1 MIIHNENSILS
12 TPLVSKEVDKVTKDT
27 VQQAQKI
34 NAASEHLVASQLKD
48 KENNFLAP
56 FLRAPIEQKRNNQR
70 INVQDDAQYKI
81 NVFLTQ
87 KENERLNSNGN
98 DRLNEAELNKTE
110 SENKKLDIL
119 TNKKHL
125 YDQKLENNINISEN
139 KSLSS
144 IPLEITQ
151 SENKKKNKDYDFL
164 FLQLS
169 YQNIINK
176 NVLDRI
182 KDPNKFDYYLNKLN
196 VLSKGVDGLRN
207 QMKSILDE
215 IKNNKGAIIDYW
227 MEVYNQIK
235 ENKLKTESE
244 VESFLNNKEVP
255 ASLIKKLLSGKI
267 KSKEEM
273 GKLLEKTFPFLSFPN
288 DISKISLD
296 NIDLL
301 YEKLSSFFNNAFQY
315 MPNVPMD
322 DDKINK
328 ITSHKEELKALI
340 NKKENE
346 SIKGKLEKA
355 KETYRTLFSSQ
366 SALEIE
372 IVSDSLSG
380 IALLTF
386 LLAKTRE
393 LTLQVM
399 LQRTQSEQ
407 KLFEEMQEV
416 TEKSLKN
423 KIEEQKAQIKK
434 QEEIQYWAGIGLK
447 ILGGLLA
454 LVAGIASIFTAGASM
469 ALMAVAVTLFVADVA
484 LTVADE
490 VYQAIHGKSFMDEI
504 MQPISNAIM
513 DAIDKIV
520 DFLVDVINST
530 LEGLKVFGIDKKVIE
545 DMKNSIQEKLKMAL
559 KIAITIILFVAAV
572 ALSFVIGPA
581 VKGLTNVAKK
591 IFNQQVRE
599 TLKRVLHDALEVMLG
614 KMIKE
619 IIVQAFEEAIEKINT
634 QLAKDIS
641 QKAITMLNRTV
652 VISQLANSTATN
664 AVNIYSSVI
673 SAKILQ
679 SMADSKKLETILNLI
694 QKLMDKIMES
704 YHENID
710 TLTEILK
717 NMSEKTSVSNKLRSD
732 VIKSI
737 SI

>member
-1 MIIHNENSILS
+1 MIKVNNDGTVLS
-12 TPLVSKEVDKVTKDT
+12 TPLMSKEVDKVTKDN

-34 NAASEHLVASQLKD
+34 NAASEHLVVSQLKD

-56 FLRAPIEQKRNNQR
+56 SLRVPLEQKKNRQR
-70 INVQDDAQYKI
+70 INVQDDIKYKI
-81 NVFLTQ
+81 NVFPSQ
-87 KENERLNSNGN
+87 
-98 DRLNEAELNKTE
+98 
-110 SENKKLDIL
+110 SEKNDIL
-119 TNKKHL
+119 TNKKNL
-125 YDQKLENNINISEN
+125 YDQKIVSSVNISEN

-144 IPLEITQ
+144 ISSKAIQ
-151 SENKKKNKDYDFL
+151 SKNKDYDFL

-176 NVLDRI
+176 NVLDKI
-182 KDPNKFDYYLNKLN
+182 KDPEKFDYYLNKLN
-196 VLSKGVDGLRN
+196 VLSKGIDGLRN
-207 QMKSILDE
+207 QIKSVLNE
-215 IKNNKGAIIDYW
+215 IKNNKDAYIDYW
-227 MEVYNQIK
+227 MEIYNQIK
-235 ENKLKTESE
+235 ENKFKTESE
-244 VESFLNNKEVP
+244 IETFLNNKEIP
-255 ASLIKKLLSGKI
+255 HTLIKKLLSEKI
-267 KSKEEM
+267 ESKEKM
-273 GKLLEKTFPFLSFPN
+273 GMLLEKTFPFMKFPD
-288 DISKISLD
+288 DISKMALD
-296 NIDLL
+296 ELDTL
-301 YEKLSSFFNNAFQY
+301 YEKLSDFFDNIHEY
-315 MPNVPMD
+315 MPNVPMS

-328 ITSHKEELKALI
+328 ITSHRAELKALI
-340 NKKENE
+340 NKEENKPFKE
-346 SIKGKLEKA
+346 KLEKIQ
-355 KETYRTLFSSQ
+355 ETYRTLFFSQ
-366 SALEIE
+366 NALEIE
-372 IVSDSLSG
+372 IISDSLSG
-380 IALLTF
+380 MALLTF

-393 LTLQVM
+393 LTLKVM
-399 LQRTQSEQ
+399 LRRTESEQ
-407 KLFEEMQEV
+407 KLFEEMQKV
-416 TEKSLKN
+416 TEKSLKD
-423 KIEEQKAQIKK
+423 KIEDQKAQIKK

-469 ALMAVAVTLFVADVA
+469 ALMAVAVALFVADVA
-484 LTVADE
+484 LTIADE
-490 VYQAIHGKSFMDEI
+490 AYQAIHGESFMDEI

-520 DFLVDVINST
+520 DFLADVINST

-545 DMKNSIQEKLKMAL
+545 EMKNSIQEKLKMAL
-559 KIAITIILFVAAV
+559 KIAITVILFVAAV

-581 VKGLTNVAKK
+581 IKGLTNVAKK

-599 TLKRVLHDALEVMLG
+599 TLKRVLHDALEAMLG

-619 IIVQAFEEAIEKINT
+619 IIVQALEEAMEKINK

-652 VISQLANSTATN
+652 VISKLVNSTATN

-710 TLTEILK
+710 ALTEILK
-717 NMSEKTSVSNKLRSD
+717 SMSEKSSVSNKLRSD
-732 VIKSI
+732 VIKNI

>member
-1 MIIHNENSILS
+1 MIKVNNDGTVLS
-12 TPLVSKEVDKVTKDT
+12 TPLMSKEVDKVTKDN

-34 NAASEHLVASQLKD
+34 NTASEHLVVSQLKD

-56 FLRAPIEQKRNNQR
+56 SLRVPLEQKKNRQR
-70 INVQDDAQYKI
+70 INVQDDIKYKI
-81 NVFLTQ
+81 NVFPSQ
-87 KENERLNSNGN
+87 
-98 DRLNEAELNKTE
+98 
-110 SENKKLDIL
+110 SEKNDIL
-119 TNKKHL
+119 TNKKNL
-125 YDQKLENNINISEN
+125 YDQKIVSSVNISEN

-144 IPLEITQ
+144 ISSKAIQ
-151 SENKKKNKDYDFL
+151 SKNKDYDFL

-176 NVLDRI
+176 NVLDKI
-182 KDPNKFDYYLNKLN
+182 KDPEKFDYYLNKLN
-196 VLSKGVDGLRN
+196 VLSKGIDGLRN
-207 QMKSILDE
+207 QIKSVLNE
-215 IKNNKGAIIDYW
+215 IKNNKDAYIDYW
-227 MEVYNQIK
+227 MEIYNQIK
-235 ENKLKTESE
+235 ENKFKTESE
-244 VESFLNNKEVP
+244 IETFLNNKEIP
-255 ASLIKKLLSGKI
+255 HTLIKKLLSEKI
-267 KSKEEM
+267 ESKEKM
-273 GKLLEKTFPFLSFPN
+273 GTLLEKTFPFMKFP
-288 DISKISLD
+288 DAISKMALD
-296 NIDLL
+296 ELDTL
-301 YEKLSSFFNNAFQY
+301 YEKLSNFFDNIHEY
-315 MPNVPMD
+315 MPNVPMS

-328 ITSHKEELKALI
+328 ITSHRAELKALI
-340 NKKENE
+340 NKEENKPFKE
-346 SIKGKLEKA
+346 KLEKIQ
-355 KETYRTLFSSQ
+355 ETYRTLSFSQ
-366 SALEIE
+366 NALEIE
-372 IVSDSLSG
+372 IISDSLSG
-380 IALLTF
+380 MALLTF

-393 LTLQVM
+393 LTLKVM
-399 LQRTQSEQ
+399 LRRTESEQ
-407 KLFEEMQEV
+407 KLFEEMQKV
-416 TEKSLKN
+416 TEKSLKD
-423 KIEEQKAQIKK
+423 KIEDQKAQIKK

-469 ALMAVAVTLFVADVA
+469 ALMAVAVALFVADVA
-484 LTVADE
+484 LTIADE
-490 VYQAIHGKSFMDEI
+490 AYQAIHGESFMDEI

-520 DFLVDVINST
+520 DFLADVINST

-545 DMKNSIQEKLKMAL
+545 EMKNSIQEKLKMAL
-559 KIAITIILFVAAV
+559 KIAITVILFVAAV

-581 VKGLTNVAKK
+581 IKGLTNVAKK

-599 TLKRVLHDALEVMLG
+599 TLKRVLHDALEAMLG

-619 IIVQAFEEAIEKINT
+619 IIVQALEEAMEKINK

-652 VISQLANSTATN
+652 VISKLVNSTATN

-710 TLTEILK
+710 ALTEILK
-717 NMSEKTSVSNKLRSD
+717 NMSEKSSVSNKLRSD
-732 VIKSI
+732 VIKNI

>member
-1 MIIHNENSILS
+1 MIKVNNDGTVLS
-12 TPLVSKEVDKVTKDT
+12 TPLMSKEVDKVTKDN

-34 NAASEHLVASQLKD
+34 NAASEHLVVSQLKD

-56 FLRAPIEQKRNNQR
+56 SLRVPLEQKKNRQR
-70 INVQDDAQYKI
+70 INVQDDIKYKI
-81 NVFLTQ
+81 NVFPSQ
-87 KENERLNSNGN
+87 
-98 DRLNEAELNKTE
+98 
-110 SENKKLDIL
+110 SEKNDIL
-119 TNKKHL
+119 TNKKNL
-125 YDQKLENNINISEN
+125 YDQKIVSSVNISEN

-144 IPLEITQ
+144 ISSKAIQ
-151 SENKKKNKDYDFL
+151 SKNKDYDFL

-176 NVLDRI
+176 NVLDKI
-182 KDPNKFDYYLNKLN
+182 KDPEKFDYYLNKLN
-196 VLSKGVDGLRN
+196 VLSKGIDGLRN
-207 QMKSILDE
+207 QIKSVLNE
-215 IKNNKGAIIDYW
+215 IKNNKDAYIDYW
-227 MEVYNQIK
+227 MEIYNQIK
-235 ENKLKTESE
+235 ENKFKTESE
-244 VESFLNNKEVP
+244 IETFLNKKEIP
-255 ASLIKKLLSGKI
+255 HTLIKKLLSEKI
-267 KSKEEM
+267 ESKEKM
-273 GKLLEKTFPFLSFPN
+273 GMLLEKTFPFMKFPD
-288 DISKISLD
+288 DISKMALD
-296 NIDLL
+296 ELDTL
-301 YEKLSSFFNNAFQY
+301 YEKLSDFFDNIHEY
-315 MPNVPMD
+315 MPNVPMS

-328 ITSHKEELKALI
+328 ITSHRAELKALI
-340 NKKENE
+340 NKEENKPFKE
-346 SIKGKLEKA
+346 KLEKIQ
-355 KETYRTLFSSQ
+355 ETYRTLSFSQ
-366 SALEIE
+366 NALEIE
-372 IVSDSLSG
+372 IISDSLSG
-380 IALLTF
+380 MALLTF

-393 LTLQVM
+393 LTLKVM
-399 LQRTQSEQ
+399 LRRTESEQ
-407 KLFEEMQEV
+407 KLFEEMQKV
-416 TEKSLKN
+416 TEKSLKD
-423 KIEEQKAQIKK
+423 KIEDQKAQIKK

-469 ALMAVAVTLFVADVA
+469 ALMAVAVALFVADVA
-484 LTVADE
+484 LTIADE
-490 VYQAIHGKSFMDEI
+490 AYQAIHGESFMDEI

-520 DFLVDVINST
+520 DFLADVINST

-545 DMKNSIQEKLKMAL
+545 EMKNSIQEKLKMAL
-559 KIAITIILFVAAV
+559 KIAITVILFVAAV

-581 VKGLTNVAKK
+581 IKGLTNVAKK

-599 TLKRVLHDALEVMLG
+599 TLKRVLHDALEAMLG

-619 IIVQAFEEAIEKINT
+619 IIVQALEEAMEKINK

-652 VISQLANSTATN
+652 VISKLVNSTATN

-710 TLTEILK
+710 ALTEILK
-717 NMSEKTSVSNKLRSD
+717 SMSEKSSVSNKLRSD
-732 VIKSI
+732 VIKNI

>member
-1 MIIHNENSILS
+1 MIKVNNDGTVLS
-12 TPLVSKEVDKVTKDT
+12 TPLMSKEVDKVTKDN

-34 NAASEHLVASQLKD
+34 NAASEHLVVSQLKD

-56 FLRAPIEQKRNNQR
+56 SLRVPLEQKKNRQR
-70 INVQDDAQYKI
+70 INVQDDIKYKI
-81 NVFLTQ
+81 NVFPSQ
-87 KENERLNSNGN
+87 
-98 DRLNEAELNKTE
+98 
-110 SENKKLDIL
+110 SEKNDIL
-119 TNKKHL
+119 TNKKNL
-125 YDQKLENNINISEN
+125 YDQKIVSSVNISEN

-144 IPLEITQ
+144 ISSKAIQ
-151 SENKKKNKDYDFL
+151 SKNKDYDFL

-176 NVLDRI
+176 NVLDKI
-182 KDPNKFDYYLNKLN
+182 KDPEKFDYYLNKLN
-196 VLSKGVDGLRN
+196 VLSKGIDGLRN
-207 QMKSILDE
+207 QIKSVLNE
-215 IKNNKGAIIDYW
+215 IKNNKDAYIDYW
-227 MEVYNQIK
+227 MEIYNQIK
-235 ENKLKTESE
+235 ENKFKTESE
-244 VESFLNNKEVP
+244 IETFLNNKEIP
-255 ASLIKKLLSGKI
+255 HTLIKKLLSEKI
-267 KSKEEM
+267 ESKEKM
-273 GKLLEKTFPFLSFPN
+273 GMLLEKTFPFMKFP
-288 DISKISLD
+288 DAISKMALD
-296 NIDLL
+296 ELDTL
-301 YEKLSSFFNNAFQY
+301 YEKLSDFFDNIHEY
-315 MPNVPMD
+315 MPNVPMS

-328 ITSHKEELKALI
+328 ITSHRAELKALI
-340 NKKENE
+340 NKEENKPFKE
-346 SIKGKLEKA
+346 KLEKIQ
-355 KETYRTLFSSQ
+355 ETYRTLSFSQ
-366 SALEIE
+366 NALEIE
-372 IVSDSLSG
+372 IISDSLSG
-380 IALLTF
+380 MALLTF

-393 LTLQVM
+393 LTLKVM
-399 LQRTQSEQ
+399 LRRTESEQ
-407 KLFEEMQEV
+407 KLFEEMQKV
-416 TEKSLKN
+416 TEKSLKD
-423 KIEEQKAQIKK
+423 KIEDQKAQIKK

-469 ALMAVAVTLFVADVA
+469 ALMAVAVALFVADVA
-484 LTVADE
+484 LTIADE
-490 VYQAIHGKSFMDEI
+490 AYQAIHGESFMDEI

-520 DFLVDVINST
+520 DFLADVINST

-545 DMKNSIQEKLKMAL
+545 EMKNSIQEKLKMAL
-559 KIAITIILFVAAV
+559 KIAITVILFVAAV

-581 VKGLTNVAKK
+581 IKGLTNVAKK

-599 TLKRVLHDALEVMLG
+599 TLKRVLHDALEAMLG

-619 IIVQAFEEAIEKINT
+619 IIVQALEEAMEKINK

-652 VISQLANSTATN
+652 VISKLVNSTATN

-710 TLTEILK
+710 ALTEILK
-717 NMSEKTSVSNKLRSD
+717 SMSEKSSVSNKLRSD
-732 VIKSI
+732 VIKNI

>member
-1 MIIHNENSILS
+1 MIKVNNDGTVLS
-12 TPLVSKEVDKVTKDT
+12 TPLMSKEVDKVTKDN

-34 NAASEHLVASQLKD
+34 NTASEHLVVSQLKD

-56 FLRAPIEQKRNNQR
+56 SLRVPLEQKKNRQR
-70 INVQDDAQYKI
+70 INVQDDIKYKI
-81 NVFLTQ
+81 NVFPSQ
-87 KENERLNSNGN
+87 
-98 DRLNEAELNKTE
+98 
-110 SENKKLDIL
+110 SEKNDIL
-119 TNKKHL
+119 TNKKNL
-125 YDQKLENNINISEN
+125 YDQKIVSSVNISEN

-144 IPLEITQ
+144 ISSKAIQ
-151 SENKKKNKDYDFL
+151 SKNKDYDFL

-176 NVLDRI
+176 NVLDKI
-182 KDPNKFDYYLNKLN
+182 KDPEKFDYYLNKLN
-196 VLSKGVDGLRN
+196 VLSKGIDGLRN
-207 QMKSILDE
+207 QIKSVLNE
-215 IKNNKGAIIDYW
+215 IKNNKDAYIDYW
-227 MEVYNQIK
+227 MEIYNQIK
-235 ENKLKTESE
+235 ENKFKTESE
-244 VESFLNNKEVP
+244 IETFLNNKEIP
-255 ASLIKKLLSGKI
+255 HTLIKKLLSEKI
-267 KSKEEM
+267 ESKEKM
-273 GKLLEKTFPFLSFPN
+273 GTLLEKTFPFMKFP
-288 DISKISLD
+288 DAISKMALD
-296 NIDLL
+296 ELDTL
-301 YEKLSSFFNNAFQY
+301 YEKLSDFFDNIHEY
-315 MPNVPMD
+315 MPNVPMS

-328 ITSHKEELKALI
+328 ITSHRAELKALI
-340 NKKENE
+340 NKEENKPFKE
-346 SIKGKLEKA
+346 KLEKIQ
-355 KETYRTLFSSQ
+355 ETYRTLSFSQ
-366 SALEIE
+366 NALEIE
-372 IVSDSLSG
+372 IISDSLSG
-380 IALLTF
+380 MALLTF

-393 LTLQVM
+393 LTLKVM
-399 LQRTQSEQ
+399 LRRTESEQ
-407 KLFEEMQEV
+407 KLFEEMQKV
-416 TEKSLKN
+416 TEKSLKD
-423 KIEEQKAQIKK
+423 KIEDQKAQIKK

-469 ALMAVAVTLFVADVA
+469 ALMAVAVALFVADVA
-484 LTVADE
+484 LTIADE
-490 VYQAIHGKSFMDEI
+490 AYQAIHGESFMDEI

-520 DFLVDVINST
+520 DFLADVINST

-545 DMKNSIQEKLKMAL
+545 EMKNSIQEKLKMAL
-559 KIAITIILFVAAV
+559 KIAITVILFVAAV

-581 VKGLTNVAKK
+581 IKGLTNVAKK

-599 TLKRVLHDALEVMLG
+599 TLKRVLHDALEAMLG

-619 IIVQAFEEAIEKINT
+619 IIVQALEEAMEKINK

-652 VISQLANSTATN
+652 VISKLVNSTATN

-710 TLTEILK
+710 ALTEILK
-717 NMSEKTSVSNKLRSD
+717 NMSEKSSVSNKLRSD
-732 VIKSI
+732 VIKNI

>member
-1 MIIHNENSILS
+1 MIKVNNDGTVLS
-12 TPLVSKEVDKVTKDT
+12 TPLMSKEVDKVTKDN

-34 NAASEHLVASQLKD
+34 NAASEHLVVSQLKD

-56 FLRAPIEQKRNNQR
+56 SLRVPLEQKKNRQR
-70 INVQDDAQYKI
+70 INVQDDIKYKI
-81 NVFLTQ
+81 NVFPSQ
-87 KENERLNSNGN
+87 
-98 DRLNEAELNKTE
+98 
-110 SENKKLDIL
+110 SEKNDIL
-119 TNKKHL
+119 TNKKNL
-125 YDQKLENNINISEN
+125 YDQKIVSSVNISEN

-144 IPLEITQ
+144 ISSKAIQ
-151 SENKKKNKDYDFL
+151 SKNKDYDFL

-176 NVLDRI
+176 NVLDKI
-182 KDPNKFDYYLNKLN
+182 KDPEKFDYYLNKLN
-196 VLSKGVDGLRN
+196 VLSKGIDGLRN
-207 QMKSILDE
+207 QIKSVLNE
-215 IKNNKGAIIDYW
+215 IKNNKDAYIDYW
-227 MEVYNQIK
+227 MEIYNQIK
-235 ENKLKTESE
+235 ENKFKTESE
-244 VESFLNNKEVP
+244 IETFLNNKEIP
-255 ASLIKKLLSGKI
+255 HTLIKKLLSEKI
-267 KSKEEM
+267 ESKEKM
-273 GKLLEKTFPFLSFPN
+273 GMLLEKTFPFMKFPD
-288 DISKISLD
+288 DISKMALD
-296 NIDLL
+296 ELDTL
-301 YEKLSSFFNNAFQY
+301 YEKLSDFFDNIHEY
-315 MPNVPMD
+315 MPNVPMS

-328 ITSHKEELKALI
+328 ITSHRAELKALI
-340 NKKENE
+340 NKEENKPFKE
-346 SIKGKLEKA
+346 KLEKIQ
-355 KETYRTLFSSQ
+355 ETYRTLSFSQ
-366 SALEIE
+366 NALEIE
-372 IVSDSLSG
+372 IISDSLSG
-380 IALLTF
+380 MALLTF

-393 LTLQVM
+393 LTLKVM
-399 LQRTQSEQ
+399 LRRTESEQ
-407 KLFEEMQEV
+407 KLFEEMQKV
-416 TEKSLKN
+416 TEKSLKD
-423 KIEEQKAQIKK
+423 KIEDQKAQIKK

-469 ALMAVAVTLFVADVA
+469 ALMAVAVALFVADVA
-484 LTVADE
+484 LTIADE
-490 VYQAIHGKSFMDEI
+490 AYQAIHGESFMDEI

-520 DFLVDVINST
+520 DFLADVINST

-545 DMKNSIQEKLKMAL
+545 EMKNSIQEKLKMAL
-559 KIAITIILFVAAV
+559 KIAITVILFVAAV

-581 VKGLTNVAKK
+581 IKGLTNVAKK

-599 TLKRVLHDALEVMLG
+599 TLKRVLHDALEAMLG

-619 IIVQAFEEAIEKINT
+619 IIVQALEEAMEKINK

-652 VISQLANSTATN
+652 VISKLVNSTATN

-710 TLTEILK
+710 ALTETLK
-717 NMSEKTSVSNKLRSD
+717 SMSEKSSVSNKLRSD
-732 VIKSI
+732 VIKNI

>member
-1 MIIHNENSILS
+1 MIKVNNDGTVLS
-12 TPLVSKEVDKVTKDT
+12 TPLMSKEVDKVTKDN

-34 NAASEHLVASQLKD
+34 NAASEHLVVSQLKD

-56 FLRAPIEQKRNNQR
+56 SLRVPLEQKKNSQR
-70 INVQDDAQYKI
+70 INVQDDIKYKI
-81 NVFLTQ
+81 NVFPSQ
-87 KENERLNSNGN
+87 
-98 DRLNEAELNKTE
+98 
-110 SENKKLDIL
+110 SEKNDIL
-119 TNKKHL
+119 TNKKNL
-125 YDQKLENNINISEN
+125 YDQKIVSSVNISEN

-144 IPLEITQ
+144 ISSKAIQ
-151 SENKKKNKDYDFL
+151 SKNKDYDFL

-176 NVLDRI
+176 NVLDKI
-182 KDPNKFDYYLNKLN
+182 KDPEKFDYYLNKLN
-196 VLSKGVDGLRN
+196 VLSKGIDGLRN
-207 QMKSILDE
+207 QIKSVLNE
-215 IKNNKGAIIDYW
+215 IKNNKDAYIDYW
-227 MEVYNQIK
+227 MEIYNQIK
-235 ENKLKTESE
+235 ENKFKTESE
-244 VESFLNNKEVP
+244 IETFLNNKEIP
-255 ASLIKKLLSGKI
+255 HTLIKKLLSEKI
-267 KSKEEM
+267 ESKEKM
-273 GKLLEKTFPFLSFPN
+273 GMLLEKTFPFMKFPD
-288 DISKISLD
+288 DISKMALD
-296 NIDLL
+296 ELDTL
-301 YEKLSSFFNNAFQY
+301 YEKLSDFFDNIHEY
-315 MPNVPMD
+315 MPNVPMS

-328 ITSHKEELKALI
+328 ITSHRAELKALI
-340 NKKENE
+340 NKEENKPFKE
-346 SIKGKLEKA
+346 KLEKIQ
-355 KETYRTLFSSQ
+355 ETYRTLSFSQ
-366 SALEIE
+366 NALEIE
-372 IVSDSLSG
+372 IISDSLSG
-380 IALLTF
+380 MALLTF

-393 LTLQVM
+393 LTLKVM
-399 LQRTQSEQ
+399 LRRTESEQ
-407 KLFEEMQEV
+407 KLFEEMQKV
-416 TEKSLKN
+416 TEKSLKD
-423 KIEEQKAQIKK
+423 KIEDQKAQIKK

-469 ALMAVAVTLFVADVA
+469 ALMAVAVALFVADVA
-484 LTVADE
+484 LTIADE
-490 VYQAIHGKSFMDEI
+490 AYQAIHGESFMDEI

-520 DFLVDVINST
+520 DFLADVINST

-545 DMKNSIQEKLKMAL
+545 EMKNSIQEKLKMAL
-559 KIAITIILFVAAV
+559 KIAITVILFVAAV

-581 VKGLTNVAKK
+581 IKGLTNVAKK

-599 TLKRVLHDALEVMLG
+599 TLKRVLHDALEAMLG

-619 IIVQAFEEAIEKINT
+619 IIVQALEEAMEKINK

-652 VISQLANSTATN
+652 VISKLVNSTATN

-710 TLTEILK
+710 ALTEILK
-717 NMSEKTSVSNKLRSD
+717 NMSEKSSVSNKLRSD
-732 VIKSI
+732 VIKNI

>member
-1 MIIHNENSILS
+1 MIKVNNDGTVLS
-12 TPLVSKEVDKVTKDT
+12 TPLMSKEVDKVTKDN

-34 NAASEHLVASQLKD
+34 NAASEHLVVSQLKD

-56 FLRAPIEQKRNNQR
+56 SLRVPLEQKKNSQR
-70 INVQDDAQYKI
+70 INVQDDIKYKI
-81 NVFLTQ
+81 NVFPSQ
-87 KENERLNSNGN
+87 
-98 DRLNEAELNKTE
+98 
-110 SENKKLDIL
+110 SEKNDIL
-119 TNKKHL
+119 TNKKNL
-125 YDQKLENNINISEN
+125 YDQKIVSSVNISEN

-144 IPLEITQ
+144 ISSKAIQ
-151 SENKKKNKDYDFL
+151 SKNKDYDFL

-176 NVLDRI
+176 NVLDKI
-182 KDPNKFDYYLNKLN
+182 KDPEKFDYYLNKLN
-196 VLSKGVDGLRN
+196 VLSKGIDGLRN
-207 QMKSILDE
+207 QIKSVLNE
-215 IKNNKGAIIDYW
+215 IKNNKDAYIDYW
-227 MEVYNQIK
+227 MEIYNQIK
-235 ENKLKTESE
+235 ENKFKTESE
-244 VESFLNNKEVP
+244 IETFLNNKEIP
-255 ASLIKKLLSGKI
+255 HTLIKKLLSEKI
-267 KSKEEM
+267 ESKEKM
-273 GKLLEKTFPFLSFPN
+273 GMLLEKTFPFMKFP
-288 DISKISLD
+288 DAISKMALD
-296 NIDLL
+296 ELDTL
-301 YEKLSSFFNNAFQY
+301 YEKLSDFFDNIHEY
-315 MPNVPMD
+315 MPNVPMS

-328 ITSHKEELKALI
+328 ITSHRAELKALI
-340 NKKENE
+340 NKEENKPFKE
-346 SIKGKLEKA
+346 KLEKIQ
-355 KETYRTLFSSQ
+355 ETYRTLSFSQ
-366 SALEIE
+366 NALEIE
-372 IVSDSLSG
+372 IISDSLSG
-380 IALLTF
+380 MALLTF

-393 LTLQVM
+393 LTLKVM
-399 LQRTQSEQ
+399 LRRTESEQ
-407 KLFEEMQEV
+407 KLFEEMQKV
-416 TEKSLKN
+416 TEKSLKD
-423 KIEEQKAQIKK
+423 KIEDQKAQIKK

-469 ALMAVAVTLFVADVA
+469 ALMAVAVALFVADVA
-484 LTVADE
+484 LTIADE
-490 VYQAIHGKSFMDEI
+490 AYQAIHGESFMDEI

-520 DFLVDVINST
+520 DFLADVINST

-545 DMKNSIQEKLKMAL
+545 EMKNSIQEKLKMAL
-559 KIAITIILFVAAV
+559 KIAITVILFVAAV

-581 VKGLTNVAKK
+581 IKGLTNVAKK

-599 TLKRVLHDALEVMLG
+599 TLKRVLHDALEAMLG

-619 IIVQAFEEAIEKINT
+619 IIVQALEEAMEKINK

-652 VISQLANSTATN
+652 VISKLVNSTATN

-710 TLTEILK
+710 ALTEILK
-717 NMSEKTSVSNKLRSD
+717 SMSEKSSVSNKLRSD
-732 VIKSI
+732 VIKNI

>member
-1 MIIHNENSILS
+1 
-12 TPLVSKEVDKVTKDT
+12 
-27 VQQAQKI
+27 
-34 NAASEHLVASQLKD
+34 
-48 KENNFLAP
+48 
-56 FLRAPIEQKRNNQR
+56 
-70 INVQDDAQYKI
+70 
-81 NVFLTQ
+81 
-87 KENERLNSNGN
+87 
-98 DRLNEAELNKTE
+98 
-110 SENKKLDIL
+110 
-119 TNKKHL
+119 
-125 YDQKLENNINISEN
+125 
-139 KSLSS
+139 
-144 IPLEITQ
+144 
-151 SENKKKNKDYDFL
+151 
-164 FLQLS
+164 
-169 YQNIINK
+169 
-176 NVLDRI
+176 
-182 KDPNKFDYYLNKLN
+182 
-196 VLSKGVDGLRN
+196 
-207 QMKSILDE
+207 
-215 IKNNKGAIIDYW
+215 
-227 MEVYNQIK
+227 
-235 ENKLKTESE
+235 
-244 VESFLNNKEVP
+244 
-255 ASLIKKLLSGKI
+255 
-267 KSKEEM
+267 
-273 GKLLEKTFPFLSFPN
+273 
-288 DISKISLD
+288 
-296 NIDLL
+296 
-301 YEKLSSFFNNAFQY
+301 NNAFQY

-619 IIVQAFEEAIEKINT
+619 IIVQAFEEAIEKINK

>member
-1 MIIHNENSILS
+1 MIKVNNDGTVLS
-12 TPLVSKEVDKVTKDT
+12 TPLMSKEVDKVTKDN

-34 NAASEHLVASQLKD
+34 NVASEHLVVSQLKD

-56 FLRAPIEQKRNNQR
+56 SLRVPLEQKKNRQR
-70 INVQDDAQYKI
+70 INVQDDIKYKI
-81 NVFLTQ
+81 NVFPSQ
-87 KENERLNSNGN
+87 
-98 DRLNEAELNKTE
+98 
-110 SENKKLDIL
+110 SEKNDIL
-119 TNKKHL
+119 TNKKNL
-125 YDQKLENNINISEN
+125 YDQKIVSSVNISEN

-144 IPLEITQ
+144 ISSKAIQ
-151 SENKKKNKDYDFL
+151 SKNKDYDFL

-176 NVLDRI
+176 NVLDKI
-182 KDPNKFDYYLNKLN
+182 KDPEKFDYYLNKLN
-196 VLSKGVDGLRN
+196 VLSKGIDGLRN
-207 QMKSILDE
+207 QIKSVLNE
-215 IKNNKGAIIDYW
+215 IKNNKDAYIDYW
-227 MEVYNQIK
+227 MEIYNQIK
-235 ENKLKTESE
+235 ENKFKTESE
-244 VESFLNNKEVP
+244 IETFLNNKEIP
-255 ASLIKKLLSGKI
+255 HALIKKLLSEKI
-267 KSKEEM
+267 ESKEKM
-273 GKLLEKTFPFLSFPN
+273 GMLLEKTFPFMKFPD
-288 DISKISLD
+288 DISKMALD
-296 NIDLL
+296 ELDTL
-301 YEKLSSFFNNAFQY
+301 YEKLSDFFDNIHEY
-315 MPNVPMD
+315 MPNVPMS

-328 ITSHKEELKALI
+328 ITSHRAELKALI
-340 NKKENE
+340 NKEENKPFKE
-346 SIKGKLEKA
+346 KLEKIQ
-355 KETYRTLFSSQ
+355 ETYRTLSFSQ
-366 SALEIE
+366 NALEIE
-372 IVSDSLSG
+372 IISDSLSG
-380 IALLTF
+380 MALLTF

-393 LTLQVM
+393 LTLKVM
-399 LQRTQSEQ
+399 LRRTESEQ
-407 KLFEEMQEV
+407 KLFEEMQKV
-416 TEKSLKN
+416 TEKSLKD
-423 KIEEQKAQIKK
+423 KIEDQKAQIKK

-469 ALMAVAVTLFVADVA
+469 ALMAVAVALFVADVA
-484 LTVADE
+484 LTIADE
-490 VYQAIHGKSFMDEI
+490 AYQAIHGESFMDEI

-520 DFLVDVINST
+520 DFLADVINST

-545 DMKNSIQEKLKMAL
+545 EMKNSIQEKLKMAL
-559 KIAITIILFVAAV
+559 KIAITVILFVAAV

-581 VKGLTNVAKK
+581 IKGLTNVAKK

-599 TLKRVLHDALEVMLG
+599 TLKRVLHDALEAMLG

-619 IIVQAFEEAIEKINT
+619 IIVQALEEAMEKINK

-652 VISQLANSTATN
+652 VISKLVNSTATN

-710 TLTEILK
+710 ALTEILK
-717 NMSEKTSVSNKLRSD
+717 SMSEKSSVSNKLRSD
-732 VIKSI
+732 VIKNI

>member
-1 MIIHNENSILS
+1 MIKVNNDGTVLS
-12 TPLVSKEVDKVTKDT
+12 TPLMSKEVDKVTKDN

-34 NAASEHLVASQLKD
+34 NAASEHLVVSQLKD

-56 FLRAPIEQKRNNQR
+56 SLRVPLEQKKNRQR
-70 INVQDDAQYKI
+70 INVQDDIKYKI
-81 NVFLTQ
+81 NVFPSQ
-87 KENERLNSNGN
+87 
-98 DRLNEAELNKTE
+98 
-110 SENKKLDIL
+110 SEKNDIL
-119 TNKKHL
+119 TNKKNL
-125 YDQKLENNINISEN
+125 YDQKIVSSVNISEN

-144 IPLEITQ
+144 ISSKAIQ
-151 SENKKKNKDYDFL
+151 SKNKDYDFL

-176 NVLDRI
+176 NVLDKI
-182 KDPNKFDYYLNKLN
+182 KDPEKFDYYLNKLN
-196 VLSKGVDGLRN
+196 VLSKGIDGLRN
-207 QMKSILDE
+207 QIKSVLNE
-215 IKNNKGAIIDYW
+215 IKNNKDAYIDYW
-227 MEVYNQIK
+227 MEIYNQIK
-235 ENKLKTESE
+235 ENKFKTESE
-244 VESFLNNKEVP
+244 IETFLNNKEIP
-255 ASLIKKLLSGKI
+255 HTLIKKLLSEKI
-267 KSKEEM
+267 ESKEKM
-273 GKLLEKTFPFLSFPN
+273 GMLLEKTFPFMKFPD
-288 DISKISLD
+288 DISKMALD
-296 NIDLL
+296 ELDTL
-301 YEKLSSFFNNAFQY
+301 YEKLSDFFDNIHEY
-315 MPNVPMD
+315 MPNVPMS

-328 ITSHKEELKALI
+328 ITSHRAELKALI
-340 NKKENE
+340 NKEENKPFKE
-346 SIKGKLEKA
+346 KLEKIQ
-355 KETYRTLFSSQ
+355 ETYRTLSFSQ
-366 SALEIE
+366 NALEIE
-372 IVSDSLSG
+372 IISDSLSG
-380 IALLTF
+380 MALLTF

-393 LTLQVM
+393 LTLKVM
-399 LQRTQSEQ
+399 LRRTESEQ
-407 KLFEEMQEV
+407 KLFEEMQKV
-416 TEKSLKN
+416 TEKSLKD
-423 KIEEQKAQIKK
+423 KIEDQKAQIKK

-469 ALMAVAVTLFVADVA
+469 ALMAVAVALFVADVA
-484 LTVADE
+484 LTIADE
-490 VYQAIHGKSFMDEI
+490 AYQAIHGESFMDEI

-520 DFLVDVINST
+520 DFLADVINST

-545 DMKNSIQEKLKMAL
+545 EMKNSIQEKLKMAL
-559 KIAITIILFVAAV
+559 KIAITVILFVAAV

-581 VKGLTNVAKK
+581 IKGLTNVAKK

-599 TLKRVLHDALEVMLG
+599 TLKRVLHDALEAMLG

-619 IIVQAFEEAIEKINT
+619 IIVQALEEAMEKINK

-652 VISQLANSTATN
+652 VISKLVNSTATN

-710 TLTEILK
+710 ALTEILK
-717 NMSEKTSVSNKLRSD
+717 NMSEKSSVSNKLRSD
-732 VIKSI
+732 VIKNI

>member
-1 MIIHNENSILS
+1 MIKVNNDGTVLS
-12 TPLVSKEVDKVTKDT
+12 TPLMSKEVDKVTKDN

-34 NAASEHLVASQLKD
+34 NAASEHLVVSQLKD

-56 FLRAPIEQKRNNQR
+56 SLRVPLEQKKNRQR
-70 INVQDDAQYKI
+70 INVQDDIKYKI
-81 NVFLTQ
+81 NVFPSQ
-87 KENERLNSNGN
+87 
-98 DRLNEAELNKTE
+98 
-110 SENKKLDIL
+110 SEKNDIL
-119 TNKKHL
+119 TNKKNL
-125 YDQKLENNINISEN
+125 YDQKIVSSVNISEN

-144 IPLEITQ
+144 ISSKAIQ
-151 SENKKKNKDYDFL
+151 SKNKDYDFL

-176 NVLDRI
+176 NVLDKI
-182 KDPNKFDYYLNKLN
+182 KDPEKFDYYLNKLN
-196 VLSKGVDGLRN
+196 VLSKGIDGLRN
-207 QMKSILDE
+207 QIKSVLNE
-215 IKNNKGAIIDYW
+215 IKNNKDAYIDYW
-227 MEVYNQIK
+227 MEIYNQIK
-235 ENKLKTESE
+235 ENKFKTESE
-244 VESFLNNKEVP
+244 IETFLNNKEIP
-255 ASLIKKLLSGKI
+255 HTLIKKLLSEKI
-267 KSKEEM
+267 ESKEKM
-273 GKLLEKTFPFLSFPN
+273 GMLLEKTFPFMKFPD
-288 DISKISLD
+288 DISKMALD
-296 NIDLL
+296 ELDTL
-301 YEKLSSFFNNAFQY
+301 YEKLSDFFDNIHEY
-315 MPNVPMD
+315 MPNVPMS

-328 ITSHKEELKALI
+328 ITSHRAELKALI
-340 NKKENE
+340 NKEENKPFKE
-346 SIKGKLEKA
+346 KLEKIQ
-355 KETYRTLFSSQ
+355 ETYRTLSFSQ
-366 SALEIE
+366 NALEIE
-372 IVSDSLSG
+372 IISDSLSG
-380 IALLTF
+380 MALLTF

-393 LTLQVM
+393 LTLKVM
-399 LQRTQSEQ
+399 LRRTESEQ
-407 KLFEEMQEV
+407 KLFEEMQKV
-416 TEKSLKN
+416 TEKSLKD
-423 KIEEQKAQIKK
+423 KIEDQKAQIKK

-469 ALMAVAVTLFVADVA
+469 ALMAVAVALFVADVA
-484 LTVADE
+484 LTIADE
-490 VYQAIHGKSFMDEI
+490 AYQAIHGESFMDEI

-520 DFLVDVINST
+520 DFLADVINST

-545 DMKNSIQEKLKMAL
+545 EMKNSIQEKLKMAL
-559 KIAITIILFVAAV
+559 KIAITVILFVAAV

-581 VKGLTNVAKK
+581 IKGLTNVAKK

-599 TLKRVLHDALEVMLG
+599 TLKRVLHDALEAMLG

-619 IIVQAFEEAIEKINT
+619 IIVQALEEAMEKINK

-652 VISQLANSTATN
+652 VISKLVNSTATN

-710 TLTEILK
+710 ALTEILK
-717 NMSEKTSVSNKLRSD
+717 SMSEKSSVSNKLRSD
-732 VIKSI
+732 VIKNI

>member
-1 MIIHNENSILS
+1 MIKVNNDGTVLS
-12 TPLVSKEVDKVTKDT
+12 TPLMSKEVDKVTKDN

-34 NAASEHLVASQLKD
+34 NAASEHLVVSQLKD

-56 FLRAPIEQKRNNQR
+56 SLRVPLEQKKNRQR
-70 INVQDDAQYKI
+70 INVQDDIKYKI
-81 NVFLTQ
+81 NVFPSQ
-87 KENERLNSNGN
+87 
-98 DRLNEAELNKTE
+98 
-110 SENKKLDIL
+110 SEKNDIL
-119 TNKKHL
+119 TNKKNL
-125 YDQKLENNINISEN
+125 YDQKIVSSVNISEN

-144 IPLEITQ
+144 ISSKAIQ
-151 SENKKKNKDYDFL
+151 SKNKDYDFL

-176 NVLDRI
+176 NVLDKI
-182 KDPNKFDYYLNKLN
+182 KDPEKFDYYLNKLN
-196 VLSKGVDGLRN
+196 VLSKGIDGLRN
-207 QMKSILDE
+207 QIKSVLNE
-215 IKNNKGAIIDYW
+215 IKNNKDVYIDYW
-227 MEVYNQIK
+227 MEIYNQIK
-235 ENKLKTESE
+235 ENKFKTESE
-244 VESFLNNKEVP
+244 IETFLNNKEIP
-255 ASLIKKLLSGKI
+255 HTLIKKLLSEKI
-267 KSKEEM
+267 ESKEKM
-273 GKLLEKTFPFLSFPN
+273 GMLLEKTFPFMKFPD
-288 DISKISLD
+288 DISKMALD
-296 NIDLL
+296 ELDTL
-301 YEKLSSFFNNAFQY
+301 YEKLSDFFDNIHEY
-315 MPNVPMD
+315 MPNVPMS

-328 ITSHKEELKALI
+328 ITSHRAELKALI
-340 NKKENE
+340 NKEENKPFKE
-346 SIKGKLEKA
+346 KLEKIQ
-355 KETYRTLFSSQ
+355 ETYRTLSFSQ
-366 SALEIE
+366 NALEIE
-372 IVSDSLSG
+372 IISDSLSG
-380 IALLTF
+380 MALLTF

-393 LTLQVM
+393 LTLKVM
-399 LQRTQSEQ
+399 LRRTESEQ
-407 KLFEEMQEV
+407 KLFEEMQKV
-416 TEKSLKN
+416 TEKSLKD
-423 KIEEQKAQIKK
+423 KIEDQKAQIKK

-469 ALMAVAVTLFVADVA
+469 ALMAVAVALFVADVA
-484 LTVADE
+484 LTIADE
-490 VYQAIHGKSFMDEI
+490 AYQAIHGESFMDEI

-520 DFLVDVINST
+520 DFLADVINST

-545 DMKNSIQEKLKMAL
+545 EMKNSIQEKLKMAL
-559 KIAITIILFVAAV
+559 KIAITVILFVAAV

-581 VKGLTNVAKK
+581 IKGLTNVAKK

-599 TLKRVLHDALEVMLG
+599 TLKRVLHDALEAMLG

-619 IIVQAFEEAIEKINT
+619 IIVQALEEAMEKINK

-652 VISQLANSTATN
+652 VISKLVNSTATN

-710 TLTEILK
+710 ALTEILK
-717 NMSEKTSVSNKLRSD
+717 SMSEKSSVSNKLRSD
-732 VIKSI
+732 VIKNI

>member
-1 MIIHNENSILS
+1 MIKVNNDGTVLS
-12 TPLVSKEVDKVTKDT
+12 TPLMSKEVDKVTKDN

-34 NAASEHLVASQLKD
+34 NAASEHLVVSQLKD

-56 FLRAPIEQKRNNQR
+56 SLRVPLEQKKNSQR
-70 INVQDDAQYKI
+70 INVQDDIKYKI
-81 NVFLTQ
+81 NVFPSQ
-87 KENERLNSNGN
+87 
-98 DRLNEAELNKTE
+98 
-110 SENKKLDIL
+110 SEKNDIL
-119 TNKKHL
+119 TNKKNL
-125 YDQKLENNINISEN
+125 YDQKIVSSVNISEN

-144 IPLEITQ
+144 ISSKAIQ
-151 SENKKKNKDYDFL
+151 SKNKDYDFL

-176 NVLDRI
+176 NVLDKI
-182 KDPNKFDYYLNKLN
+182 KDPEKFDYYLNKLN
-196 VLSKGVDGLRN
+196 VLSKGIDGLRN
-207 QMKSILDE
+207 QIKSVLNE
-215 IKNNKGAIIDYW
+215 IKNNKDAYIDYW
-227 MEVYNQIK
+227 MEIYNQIK
-235 ENKLKTESE
+235 ENKFKTESE
-244 VESFLNNKEVP
+244 IETFLNNKEIP
-255 ASLIKKLLSGKI
+255 HTLIKKLLSEKI
-267 KSKEEM
+267 ESKEKM
-273 GKLLEKTFPFLSFPN
+273 GMLLEKTFPFMKFPD
-288 DISKISLD
+288 DISKMALD
-296 NIDLL
+296 ELDTL
-301 YEKLSSFFNNAFQY
+301 YEKLSDFFDNIHEY
-315 MPNVPMD
+315 MPNVPMS

-328 ITSHKEELKALI
+328 ITSHRAELKALI
-340 NKKENE
+340 NKEENKPFKE
-346 SIKGKLEKA
+346 KLEKIQ
-355 KETYRTLFSSQ
+355 ETYRTLSFSQ
-366 SALEIE
+366 NALEIE
-372 IVSDSLSG
+372 IISDSLSG
-380 IALLTF
+380 MALLTF

-393 LTLQVM
+393 LTLKVM
-399 LQRTQSEQ
+399 LRRTESEQ
-407 KLFEEMQEV
+407 KLFEEMQKV
-416 TEKSLKN
+416 TEKSLKD
-423 KIEEQKAQIKK
+423 KIEDQKAQIKK

-469 ALMAVAVTLFVADVA
+469 ALMAVAVALFVADVA
-484 LTVADE
+484 LTIADE
-490 VYQAIHGKSFMDEI
+490 AYQAIHGESFMDEI

-520 DFLVDVINST
+520 DFLADVINST

-545 DMKNSIQEKLKMAL
+545 EMKNSIQEKLKMAL
-559 KIAITIILFVAAV
+559 KIAITVILFVAAV

-581 VKGLTNVAKK
+581 IKGLTNVAKK

-599 TLKRVLHDALEVMLG
+599 TLKRVLHDALEAMLG

-619 IIVQAFEEAIEKINT
+619 IIVQALEEAMEKINK

-652 VISQLANSTATN
+652 VISKLVNSTATN

-710 TLTEILK
+710 ALTEILK
-717 NMSEKTSVSNKLRSD
+717 SMSEKSSVSNKLRSD
-732 VIKSI
+732 VIKNI